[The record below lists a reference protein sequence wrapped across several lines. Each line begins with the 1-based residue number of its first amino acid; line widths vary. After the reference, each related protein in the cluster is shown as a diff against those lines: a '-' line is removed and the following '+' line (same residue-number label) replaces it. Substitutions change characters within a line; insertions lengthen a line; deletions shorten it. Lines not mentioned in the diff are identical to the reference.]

1 VHTPY
6 RLHLCH
12 HLMGTIINGK
22 PLLARLQ
29 VCLIPPPYLTAAR
42 NGGDEIDNVGE
53 FSTSNAAA
61 TGTGH
66 TGVSTPDVPIELS
79 LRSSNTWLKPSVP
92 QDLALPGKRPPE
104 SLAPDTGDGA
114 RFRLINTIG
123 RRAGSV
129 AADACVCKGQA
140 GP

>member
-1 VHTPY
+1 MV
-6 RLHLCH
+6 
-12 HLMGTIINGK
+12 TIINGK

-66 TGVSTPDVPIELS
+66 TGVSPPDVPIELS

-92 QDLALPGKRPPE
+92 QDLALPGIRGSRPLDPE
-104 SLAPDTGDGA
+104 FCRDNPPLQSA
-114 RFRLINTIG
+114 RRNRWHQTPGTVHGFG
-123 RRAGSV
+123 
-129 AADACVCKGQA
+129 
-140 GP
+140 